1 MDPEQDIVRFLP
13 CGDTA
18 FSMELGDKIDRDT
31 NARVIALYKKACQN
45 KINGLVAMSPTFRS
59 LLVQFDPFVVHPTD
73 LEQRF
78 LSLLDGLDCAA
89 APGRHWRLPLCYD
102 GEFGPDLAD
111 VARQTGLSTG
121 EIRRLHAGQDFFI
134 YMMGFL
140 PGYAYMGDLPEP
152 IRVPRRQTP
161 RTKLPR
167 GSVAIAGE
175 LTSAYPL
182 ESPGGWNLI
191 GRTPV
196 PLFDPA
202 KDMPVLLAPGDLV
215 TFEPVSAR
223 EFAGLERDIA
233 SGAYVIR
240 PEGTP

>member
-1 MDPEQDIVRFLP
+1 MDTEQVIVRFLS

-18 FSMELGDKIDRDT
+18 FSMELGEGIDRDT
-31 NARVIALYKKACQN
+31 NARVIALYKKARDDG
-45 KINGLVAMSPTFRS
+45 ISGIVAMSPTFRS
-59 LLVQFDPFVVHPTD
+59 LLVQFDPDMVHPKD
-73 LEQRF
+73 LEQKF
-78 LSLLDGLDCAA
+78 LSLLDGLDSTS
-89 APGRHWRLPLCYD
+89 APGRHWRLPMCYD

-161 RTKLPR
+161 RTRLPR

-202 KDMPVLLAPGDLV
+202 REVPVLLAPGDLV
-215 TFEPVSAR
+215 TFEPVS
-223 EFAGLERDIA
+223 EKDFASLERDIA
-233 SGAYVIR
+233 SGAYVAQ
-240 PEGTP
+240 PESLI